1 MQIFK
6 SVTTRSNQFT
16 PFEVFTSFDPQ
27 AGKTYAMVEPRS
39 VVYRS
44 FNLKDMMISTGF
56 LDDTTKQTIEGFE
69 KTISGHVINGLGDK
83 IELKADKEYP
93 IIYLEVGIG
102 PNLYATGAEIKI
114 GYLEGDG
121 QLKTPWSGYP
131 EPFVYSQGIEFDD
144 KGNLKSPVIYRRQT
158 AAIFPL
164 AYLTND
170 GNQIGKSV
178 SIPKSKDDKD
188 PKTYKL
194 VQTIDYN
201 IMMTTFNY
209 DGNPVAYGIPFMN
222 PFFYYSSSSTSS

>member
-1 MQIFK
+1 MQIFQ
-6 SVTTRSNQFT
+6 SVTTKATKFT
-16 PFEVFTSFDPQ
+16 PFEVFTSFED
-27 AGKTYAMVEPRS
+27 GKTYATVEPRS
-39 VVYRS
+39 VIYRS

-56 LDDTTKQTIEGFE
+56 LDAETKGVIEGFE

-83 IELKADKEYP
+83 IEIKTEKEYP
-93 IIYLEVGIG
+93 IVYLEVGIG

-114 GYLEGDG
+114 GYIDN
-121 QLKTPWSGYP
+121 PWSGYP

-158 AAIFPL
+158 AAIFPI
-164 AYLTND
+164 AYFTND
-170 GNQIGKSV
+170 GGQIGKTV
-178 SIPKSKDDKD
+178 TIPKSKEDKD

>member
-1 MQIFK
+1 MQMFQ
-6 SVTTRSNQFT
+6 SVTTRANKFT
-16 PFEVFTSFDPQ
+16 PFEVFISFDSE
-27 AGKTYAMVEPRS
+27 ANKTYAMVEPRS

-56 LDDTTKQTIEGFE
+56 LDADTKTIIESFE
-69 KTISGHVINGLGDK
+69 TNISGHVINGLGDK
-83 IELKADKEYP
+83 IEIKTDKEYP
-93 IIYLEVGIG
+93 IVYLEVGIG

-114 GYLEGDG
+114 GYIDN
-121 QLKTPWSGYP
+121 PWSGYP

-164 AYLTND
+164 AYFTND
-170 GNQIGKSV
+170 GGQIGKTV
-178 SIPKSKDDKD
+178 SISKSKEDKD
-188 PKTYKL
+188 SKTYKL

>member
-6 SVTTRSNQFT
+6 SVTTRANKFT
-16 PFEVFTSFDPQ
+16 PFEVFAYFEND
-27 AGKTYAMVEPRS
+27 KTYVMVEPRS
-39 VVYRS
+39 VIYRS

-56 LDDTTKQTIEGFE
+56 LDDATKTVIESFE
-69 KTISGHVINGLGDK
+69 KTISGHVINGLGSK
-83 IELKADKEYP
+83 IEIKPEQDHP
-93 IIYLEVGIG
+93 IVYLEVGIG

-114 GYLEGDG
+114 GDI
-121 QLKTPWSGYP
+121 KNPWSGYP
-131 EPFVYSQGIEFDD
+131 EPFIYSQGIEFDD

-158 AAIFPL
+158 AAIFPI
-164 AYLTND
+164 AYFTND
-170 GNQIGKSV
+170 GGQIGKTV
-178 SIPKSKDDKD
+178 SIPKNKEDKD

>member
-6 SVTTRSNQFT
+6 SVTTRANKFT
-16 PFEVFTSFDPQ
+16 PFEVFTSFDPNNS
-27 AGKTYAMVEPRS
+27 KTYVMVEPRS

-44 FNLKDMMISTGF
+44 FNLKDMMIATGF
-56 LDDTTKQTIEGFE
+56 LDNDTRAVIEGFE

-83 IELKADKEYP
+83 IEIKTDKEYP
-93 IIYLEVGIG
+93 IVYLEVGIG

-114 GYLEGDG
+114 GYIDS
-121 QLKTPWSGYP
+121 PWSGYP
-131 EPFVYSQGIEFDD
+131 EPFVYSQPIEFDD

-158 AAIFPL
+158 AAIFPI
-164 AYLTND
+164 AYFTND

-178 SIPKSKDDKD
+178 SIPKSKEDKD

>member
-6 SVTTRSNQFT
+6 SVTTRANKFT
-16 PFEVFTSFDPQ
+16 PFEVFTYFEND
-27 AGKTYAMVEPRS
+27 KTYAMVEPRS
-39 VVYRS
+39 VIYRS
-44 FNLKDMMISTGF
+44 FNLKDMMIATGF
-56 LDDTTKQTIEGFE
+56 LDNDTRAVIEGFE

-83 IELKADKEYP
+83 IELKADKEYH

-114 GYLEGDG
+114 GYLDN
-121 QLKTPWSGYP
+121 PWSGYP

-170 GNQIGKSV
+170 GNQIGKTV
-178 SIPKSKDDKD
+178 SIPKSKEDKD

>member
-6 SVTTRSNQFT
+6 SVTTRSAKFT
-16 PFEVFTSFDPQ
+16 PFEVFTSLESN
-27 AGKTYAMVEPRS
+27 GKTYAMVEPRS
-39 VVYRS
+39 VIYRS
-44 FNLKDMMISTGF
+44 FNLKDMMIATGF
-56 LDDTTKQTIEGFE
+56 LDDQTKQTIESFE

-83 IELKADKEYP
+83 IEINANKDCP
-93 IIYLEVGIG
+93 IIYLQVGIG

-114 GYLEGDG
+114 GYIDN
-121 QLKTPWSGYP
+121 PWSGYP
-131 EPFVYSQGIEFDD
+131 EPFIYSQPIEFDNQ
-144 KGNLKSPVIYRRQT
+144 GNLKSPVIYRRQT
-158 AAIFPL
+158 AAIFPI

-178 SIPKSKDDKD
+178 LIPKSQDDKD
-188 PKTYKL
+188 PKAYKL

>member
-6 SVTTRSNQFT
+6 SVTTRANKFT
-16 PFEVFTSFDPQ
+16 PFEVFTFLEED
-27 AGKTYAMVEPRS
+27 KTYVMVEPRS
-39 VVYRS
+39 VIYRS

-56 LDDTTKQTIEGFE
+56 LDDETKTVIESFE
-69 KTISGHVINGLGDK
+69 KTISGHVINGLGSK
-83 IELKADKEYP
+83 IEIKPEKDHP
-93 IIYLEVGIG
+93 IVYLEVGIG

-114 GYLEGDG
+114 GYIDN
-121 QLKTPWSGYP
+121 PWSGYP
-131 EPFVYSQGIEFDD
+131 EPFIYSQGIEFDD

-158 AAIFPL
+158 AAIFPI
-164 AYLTND
+164 AYFTND
-170 GNQIGKSV
+170 GGQIGKTV
-178 SIPKSKDDKD
+178 LIPKSKEDKD
-188 PKTYKL
+188 PKVYKL